1 MQTDNANTQ
10 QMQPTLVLGANG
22 KTGRRVAQR
31 LRARRASR
39 CAQGRAPATRSGGD
53 RRAGSRPR
61 SAALHHIARHI

>member
-31 LRARRASR
+31 LRA
-39 CAQGRAPATRSGGD
+39 QGIPV
-53 RRAGSRPR
+53 RAGSRAGDPKR
-61 SAALHHIARHI
+61 RRPACGEPAA